1 MNARPP
7 RATPIPSHPGLTVLS
22 DEVVWDGRFPLQ
34 RVRFR
39 RRRFDGAE
47 GGVQTWEL
55 WRRGQAVAVLPW
67 DPWTDRVALIE
78 QFRLPALAGGFE
90 PVMLEC
96 PAGLLEA
103 GEDPV
108 EAARREL
115 AEETG
120 LAADRMEPLGRYIL
134 SQGGCDEGIT
144 LFVARARLPEPG
156 HAGTHG
162 LHSEHEDIRVL
173 VLPAADALAMLDDN
187 RIANAT
193 GALCLARFAR
203 RREALIREWSGE

>member
-1 MNARPP
+1 MSARPP
-7 RATPIPSHPGLTVLS
+7 KAKPIPAHPGLTVLS

-47 GGVQTWEL
+47 GGVLTWEL
-55 WRRGQAVAVLPW
+55 WRRGGAVAILPW

-78 QFRLPALAGGFE
+78 QFRLPALAAGLD
-90 PVMLEC
+90 PVMAEC
-96 PAGLLEA
+96 AAGLLED

-108 EAARREL
+108 DAARREL

-120 LAADRMEPLGRYIL
+120 LLADRMQPLGRYIL
-134 SQGGCDEGIT
+134 SQGGCDEVIT
-144 LFVARARLPEPG
+144 LFLARTRLPEPG
-156 HAGTHG
+156 HAGHHG

-173 VLPAADALAMLDDN
+173 VLDAGEAIAMLDDN

-193 GALCLARFAR
+193 GALCLAQFAR
-203 RREALIREWSGE
+203 RRAALLKDWTA